1 LSDASRRLPLVLL
14 FAALL
19 VAFGASALS
28 RRDQAGTDA
37 ILAKMSLAEARYR
50 AALVK
55 IGNLDP
61 DGRDESDAA
70 LEDMEDAVAECTQQR
85 GCDVSGLLVTYER
98 LLKAAAD
105 GDAALAP
112 QDDLDDGHG
121 AMYAGGP
128 ATTTPGTLL
137 DNRTHQ
143 FDEMVQYNP
152 AIQAAIRRWLTDM
165 RGSLLNSYDNY
176 QYLRPQ
182 MWPTYEKAGLPEALL
197 FGIMAKESAG
207 KVHVRSRAGAAGLM
221 QFMPATGY
229 RFGLGVDA
237 TGFDTRFDPH
247 AAAEASAA
255 YLNERMAELDGNIE
269 LALAAYNGGE
279 GRARRVFES
288 SGRRGFWN
296 ADVYAQFPEETQDY
310 VPMVIAA
317 AWLFQHPREYGLDF
331 DNVDSR
337 PATLA
342 LQKPASIYEL
352 TICLGDSGTRDG
364 FLRPLRN
371 LNPRYEADSWLPA
384 GTSLRATRRM
394 VALYERNCVQG
405 PRAAL
410 AQRLIQSDA
419 SSAIVHA
426 GGRPAAK
433 PAAVASAPVRPS
445 HYSVQ
450 RGETL
455 GSIARKFRCNTG
467 NLARAN
473 GVKAPRYNIRPGQQL
488 KLAGCAAL

>member
-1 LSDASRRLPLVLL
+1 MSYASRRLPLVLL

-137 DNRTHQ
+137 DNKTHQ

-165 RGSLLNSYDNY
+165 RGSLLNSSDNY
-176 QYLRPQ
+176 Q
-182 MWPTYEKAGLPEALL
+182 
-197 FGIMAKESAG
+197 
-207 KVHVRSRAGAAGLM
+207 
-221 QFMPATGY
+221 
-229 RFGLGVDA
+229 
-237 TGFDTRFDPH
+237 
-247 AAAEASAA
+247 
-255 YLNERMAELDGNIE
+255 
-269 LALAAYNGGE
+269 
-279 GRARRVFES
+279 
-288 SGRRGFWN
+288 
-296 ADVYAQFPEETQDY
+296 
-310 VPMVIAA
+310 
-317 AWLFQHPREYGLDF
+317 
-331 DNVDSR
+331 
-337 PATLA
+337 
-342 LQKPASIYEL
+342 
-352 TICLGDSGTRDG
+352 
-364 FLRPLRN
+364 
-371 LNPRYEADSWLPA
+371 
-384 GTSLRATRRM
+384 
-394 VALYERNCVQG
+394 
-405 PRAAL
+405 
-410 AQRLIQSDA
+410 
-419 SSAIVHA
+419 
-426 GGRPAAK
+426 
-433 PAAVASAPVRPS
+433 
-445 HYSVQ
+445 
-450 RGETL
+450 
-455 GSIARKFRCNTG
+455 
-467 NLARAN
+467 
-473 GVKAPRYNIRPGQQL
+473 
-488 KLAGCAAL
+488 